1 MALTSLDK
9 ENINRLL
16 NMLHINDSNN
26 NNYNNMLDVRS
37 NYASYSKLEL
47 IAKQIEFLKK
57 EAIEIINNHN
67 LNEDLKNIRCNFRK
81 VPGTYYYIYEK
92 NNEKI
97 LSLISPNDN
106 PPFEKFLLKTYY
118 DFDYQFHVII

>member
-1 MALTSLDK
+1 MALTNLDK

-57 EAIEIINNHN
+57 EALEIINNHN
-67 LNEDLKNIRCNFRK
+67 LNEDLKNITCNFRK

-97 LSLISPNDN
+97 LSLILQMIIL
-106 PPFEKFLLKTYY
+106 LLKN
-118 DFDYQFHVII
+118 FLKHIMIMIINFML